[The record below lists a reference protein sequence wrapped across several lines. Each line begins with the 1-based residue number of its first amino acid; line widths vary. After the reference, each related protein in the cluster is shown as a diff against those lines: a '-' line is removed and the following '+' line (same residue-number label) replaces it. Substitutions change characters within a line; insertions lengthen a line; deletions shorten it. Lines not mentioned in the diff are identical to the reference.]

1 MCCGEMHCEA
11 TVATMRGYQ
20 QVVGRLRDPVKG
32 SSEMK
37 EQREAKSNEVVMCQR
52 VRQFFGSRLM
62 RASRQGV
69 NHKET
74 CGECSKAI
82 VLRER
87 KNSGK
92 LMLSNQ

>member
-37 EQREAKSNEVVMCQR
+37 EQREARSNEVVMCQR

-62 RASRQGV
+62 RASRQG
-69 NHKET
+69 
-74 CGECSKAI
+74 AI
-82 VLRER
+82 QRR
-87 KNSGK
+87 KLPGCVSR
-92 LMLSNQ
+92 